1 MKVSCYSCG
10 EVISKVRRRKPYKQT
25 HLPIS
30 HQQNILSFTQVKS
43 QPLVPIGVAA
53 TTYFL
58 ATGLRSFQ
66 KRDPVGS
73 QRAMRNRVMA
83 QFATLVFFIGYMGV
97 EQQDWRFAPMYQD
110 ATKKKKESG
119 EESNS

>member
-1 MKVSCYSCG
+1 MF
-10 EVISKVRRRKPYKQT
+10 I
-25 HLPIS
+25 
-30 HQQNILSFTQVKS
+30 QVKS

-58 ATGLRSFQ
+58 ATGLRAFQ

-83 QFATLVFFIGYMGV
+83 QFATLIFFIGYMGV
-97 EQQDWRFAPMYQD
+97 EQQDWRFAPMFQD
-110 ATKKKKESG
+110 ANKKKTEKG
-119 EESNS
+119 EEKSNN